1 MLTMKAQYSL
11 KNAEDYFRE
20 HLRVGDYY
28 MEGRSV
34 TGQWIGEG
42 ARQLG
47 LSGVTNEREFVNL
60 CRNLH
65 PQSGEQ
71 LTPRLNSKRIRM
83 DKNGNV
89 HESAN
94 RRVFYDFTLS
104 PPKSVSIAALVG
116 NDKRIIEAHDEAIQ
130 IAMRHLQLF
139 AATRVRKDHQYS
151 YRNTGNM
158 VGAVFRHDTSR
169 ALDPHLHSHCILFN
183 ATWDAVEGRW
193 KALEACDM
201 VAAQKFVR
209 NVYYHEMVR
218 SLQRLGYGVENNPR
232 GDFEIAGVS
241 KELIDRFSKR
251 HDEIDRKT
259 KELLEREPEKAG
271 QNIQVIRANIAH
283 NERAR
288 KIKDV
293 GIVKLQSM
301 WNKQLSWKEWWQV
314 NHLDKHRSPEIP
326 QKMTAGQAVSWA
338 EQHLFERRS
347 VVHEHEIWCHA
358 LEQLRGQNVSLAEI
372 QAATKER
379 GYIRDDHF
387 NGQVTTREVMQRE
400 LDIVQLAQYRTLQY
414 QPLARDY
421 HKINHSLDYEQQ
433 RAAEQILSSR
443 NFVTLFRGGAG
454 TGKSFTL
461 REVKAGLAKER
472 KVVHVLAPQRQQV
485 ADLERDGFTGAETIS
500 AFLAQKSMRRGAIVL
515 VDEAGQIG
523 GQQMLELLDYI
534 QVNQGRV
541 ILSGDTRQHGA
552 VEASD
557 ALRAIEK
564 YAGLGY
570 AELTNIRRQNP
581 ASAKTQRERRWLEQ
595 YKLAVDE
602 AQRGKFGSSFD
613 RLDGQGAIISCTLA
627 NQREKLAEHFLEHFT
642 NQQSTVVVS
651 QSWNEIHRLNDTIR
665 RSLKSQKL
673 IGDDETT
680 VTALER
686 QDLTDAQKRDK
697 RFYQSDSVL
706 VFNRPAAGFKAGSVG
721 KLHGITD
728 KHLLIE
734 ADNRIR
740 PVPVK
745 ETDKITVCQPK
756 ELSLSSG
763 DRLQLKAND
772 KSQDGRKLANGELVT
787 VKKVHPDGR
796 IALDDGR
803 TLPKHYRQF
812 VRGYAVTSYA
822 AQGKTVDYVLFS
834 DSAVKAATNEK
845 QWYVTISRGRKG
857 VKIFT
862 ADKIQLRQNI
872 THSGN
877 RTLAMDMKPGAVQ
890 KLASAL
896 GRGVAYALN
905 VQYSQRKSA
914 ERQVEMLRQAEA
926 LRQQELERQAEALR
940 REKAMKQ
947 SQAVKPV
954 EKTTESIK
962 PRERIRERVKTSED
976 IRRRLEMLRQKRNQQ
991 KQSGGIRV

>member
-11 KNAEDYFRE
+11 KNAEDYFKE

-28 MEGRSV
+28 MEGRSI

-47 LSGVTNEREFVNL
+47 LSGVTNEKEFMNL

-71 LTPRLNSKRIRM
+71 LTPRLNSKRVSV
-83 DKNGNV
+83 DKDGNI

-130 IAMRHLQLF
+130 IAMRHLQVF
-139 AATRVRKDHQYS
+139 AATRVRKNHQYS
-151 YRNTGNM
+151 HRNTGKM

-183 ATWDAVEGRW
+183 ATWDAAEGRW

-218 SLQRLGYGVENNPR
+218 SLQRLGYGVENNAR

-251 HDEIDRKT
+251 HEEIDRKT

-314 NHLDKHRSPEIP
+314 NHLDKHRSPGIS
-326 QKMTAGQAVSWA
+326 QKMTAEQAVSWA

-358 LEQLRGQNVSLAEI
+358 LEQLRGQDVSLVKV
-372 QAATKER
+372 QAATRER
-379 GYIRDDHF
+379 GYIRDEQF
-387 NGQVTTREVMQRE
+387 NGQVTTREVLQRE
-400 LDIVQLAQYRTLQY
+400 FDIVRLAQHGQRQY
-414 QPLARDY
+414 QPLAPNY
-421 HKINHSLDYEQQ
+421 HKINHSLDYEQE

-461 REVKAGLAKER
+461 REVKHGLAKAR

-485 ADLERDGFTGAETIS
+485 ADLERDGFTGAETVS
-500 AFLAQKSMRRGAIVL
+500 AFLAQKSMQRGAVVL

-523 GQQMLELLDYI
+523 GQQMMELLDYI

-564 YAGLGY
+564 YSGLGY

-581 ASAKTQRERRWLEQ
+581 ASAKNQRERRWLEQ

-602 AQRGKFGSSFD
+602 AQRGRFGSSFD

-627 NQREKLAEHFLEHFT
+627 NQQAKLAEHFLEHFK

-665 RSLKSQKL
+665 RGLKSQKM

-706 VFNRPAAGFKAGSVG
+706 VFNRPAAGFKSGSIG
-721 KLHGITD
+721 KLRGMTD
-728 KHLLIE
+728 KHFLIE
-734 ADNRIR
+734 SENRIR
-740 PVPVK
+740 PVPLK
-745 ETDKITVCQPK
+745 ELDKITVCQPK
-756 ELSLSSG
+756 EFSLSNG

-772 KSQDGRKLANGELVT
+772 KSQDGRRLANGELVT
-787 VKKVHPDGR
+787 VKKIHADGR

-872 THSGN
+872 AHSGN

-890 KLASAL
+890 KLASAW
-896 GRGVAYALN
+896 GRGVAYVLN
-905 VQYSQRKSA
+905 VQHSQRKSA
-914 ERQVEMLRQAEA
+914 ERQAEMARQAEA
-926 LRQQELERQAEALR
+926 LRQQELERQAEASR
-940 REKAMKQ
+940 QNETVKQ

-954 EKTTESIK
+954 EKPTESIK
-962 PRERIRERVKTSED
+962 PAERIREKVKTPED
-976 IRRRLEMLRQKRNQQ
+976 IRQRIEMLRQKQNQR
-991 KQSGGIRV
+991 QSKGMRV

>member
-11 KNAEDYFRE
+11 GNAESYFRE

-34 TGQWIGEG
+34 SGQWIGEG
-42 ARQLG
+42 AKKLG

-71 LTPRLNSKRIRM
+71 LTPRLNSKRVSM
-83 DKNGNV
+83 DKDGHV

-116 NDKRIIEAHDEAIQ
+116 NDKRIIEAHDEAVQ
-130 IAMRHLQLF
+130 VAMRQLQTY
-139 AATRVRKDHQYS
+139 AATRVRTQGRYS
-151 YRNTGNM
+151 QRTTGNV

-183 ATWDAVEGRW
+183 ATWDATEGRW
-193 KALEACDM
+193 KALEACEI

-218 SLQRLGYGVENNPR
+218 SLQTFGYGVENNPR

-251 HDEIDRKT
+251 HREIDEKT
-259 KELLEREPEKAG
+259 KEFLEREPDKAS
-271 QNIQVIRANIAH
+271 QNIKVIRANIAH
-283 NERAR
+283 KERAR

-293 GIVKLQSM
+293 GIVKLQSA
-301 WNKQLSWKEWWQV
+301 WNKQLSWKEWWQIH
-314 NHLDKHRSPEIP
+314 HLDNHRSPANSEKI
-326 QKMTAGQAVSWA
+326 TAVQAVSWA

-347 VVHEHEIWCHA
+347 VVHEHEVWHHA
-358 LEQLRGQNVSLAEI
+358 LEHLRGQDVSLAEI
-372 QAATKER
+372 QGVTGKR
-379 GYIRDDHF
+379 GYLRDEKF
-387 NGQVTTREVMQRE
+387 PEKITTREILQRE
-400 LDIVQLAQYRTLQY
+400 FDIIQLAKCGVRQYE
-414 QPLARDY
+414 PLAGNYQIIDRR
-421 HKINHSLDYEQQ
+421 LDYEQHQ
-433 RAAEQILSSR
+433 AVKHILSSR

-454 TGKSFTL
+454 TGKSYTL
-461 REVKAGLAKER
+461 REVKAGLGKAR
-472 KVVHVLAPQRQQV
+472 HVVHVLAPQRQQV
-485 ADLERDGFTGAETIS
+485 ADLERDGFKDAQTVS
-500 AFLAQKSMRRGAIVL
+500 AFLTQKSMRRGAVVL

-523 GQQMLELLDYI
+523 GEQMLQLLDYI
-534 QVNQGRV
+534 QINQGRV
-541 ILSGDTRQHGA
+541 ILSGDTHQHGA

-557 ALRAIEK
+557 ALRAIET
-564 YAGLGY
+564 YSGLSC

-581 ASAKTQRERRWLEQ
+581 ASAKNHAERQWLEQ
-595 YKLAVDE
+595 YKLAVEE
-602 AQRGKFGSSFD
+602 AQKGKFGSSFD
-613 RLDGQGAIISCTLA
+613 RLDQHGAIVSCTLA
-627 NQREKLAEHFLEHFT
+627 NQQEKLTDHFLELL
-642 NQQSTVVVS
+642 QDRQSTVVVS
-651 QSWNEIHRLNDTIR
+651 QSWSEIHRLNDTIR
-665 RSLKSQKL
+665 LGLKSHKL
-673 IGDDETT
+673 LGDDETT

-697 RFYQSDSVL
+697 RFYQPDAVL
-706 VFNRPAAGFKAGSVG
+706 VFNRPAAGFKSGSTG
-721 KLHGITD
+721 KLRGITD

-734 ADNRIR
+734 AGNRIR
-740 PVPVK
+740 PVPFK
-745 ETDKITVCQPK
+745 ELDKITVCQPK
-756 ELSLSSG
+756 ELGLSSG

-787 VKKVHPDGR
+787 VKQIHADGR

-803 TLPKHYRQF
+803 TLPNDYRQF

-834 DSAVKAATNEK
+834 DSAVRAATNEQ

-862 ADKIQLRQNI
+862 ADKVQLRQNI
-872 THSGN
+872 AHSGN
-877 RTLAMDMKPGAVQ
+877 RTLALDIAGESSVE
-890 KLASAL
+890 KLAKIW
-896 GRGVAYALN
+896 GRNTAYVLN
-905 VQYSQRKSA
+905 VQHSERLSVERAAETAQREEA
-914 ERQVEMLRQAEA
+914 ERQAEIHRQAEA
-926 LRQQELERQAEALR
+926 VKQA
-940 REKAMKQ
+940 
-947 SQAVKPV
+947 QAVRAV
-954 EKTTESIK
+954 ERPAESIK
-962 PRERIRERVKTSED
+962 PVESVKPTVKESETP
-976 IRRRLEMLRQKRNQQ
+976 RRRIEISQQPAQQ
-991 KQSGGIRV
+991 KNKGMRV